1 MRKLISIVMVLCL
14 LLGAAIAE
22 SAPLMTYDFGDF
34 TMDMPEDIQ
43 GSIVERAEN
52 VPFAS
57 LYENYDQ
64 TAPFNDN
71 VNIVWNSAVED
82 LSILDPEQT
91 ATAIVQAT
99 MATYAMS
106 GVEAGNAMLLGAAM
120 TELDGKPA
128 LSFAYSCDIDFSG
141 AGVDYQT
148 TLYVGQIIVSEE
160 GMGTYTFTQ
169 TVEDL
174 EGTPVLDAMLES
186 IAWKN

>member
-91 ATAIVQAT
+91 ATPPSLRPRWRPTPCPASRRAT
-99 MATYAMS
+99 
-106 GVEAGNAMLLGAAM
+106 
-120 TELDGKPA
+120 PCCWA
-128 LSFAYSCDIDFSG
+128 LR
-141 AGVDYQT
+141 
-148 TLYVGQIIVSEE
+148 
-160 GMGTYTFTQ
+160 
-169 TVEDL
+169 
-174 EGTPVLDAMLES
+174 
-186 IAWKN
+186 